1 MKRAALLLILSP
13 LAIAQDIDLPHTL
26 SNNSVAN
33 ADQVMANFNALRDG
47 VNSKVSVDLTN
58 ENIAVGNGLQNLT
71 PGTPETY
78 SGSWNTASGIGA
90 LYLNTTGYFNTGTGY
105 KALYNTTGS
114 SNTAS
119 GSYAL
124 QQNTVGTGNTA
135 SGAFALEENTVG
147 INNTA
152 SGAFALNK
160 NTEGDYNTA
169 SGFNAL
175 FYNTTGSHNTASGAY
190 ALRDNTEGSQNTAI
204 GQYADV
210 TTGNLQNATAI
221 GYNAKVNANDKIQL
235 GNTAVT
241 SVATSGQLT
250 TGTVTYPNTMGT
262 VGTVLGVD
270 INGELS
276 WLTSDGIAANF
287 PRELEEQIAALQGQ
301 LRQQQEEL
309 LAIVQSQQ
317 EQIAQLQRMVEHQFA
332 MN

>member
-152 SGAFALNK
+152 SGASALNK
-160 NTEGDYNTA
+160 NTEGDY
-169 SGFNAL
+169 
-175 FYNTTGSHNTASGAY
+175 NTASGAY